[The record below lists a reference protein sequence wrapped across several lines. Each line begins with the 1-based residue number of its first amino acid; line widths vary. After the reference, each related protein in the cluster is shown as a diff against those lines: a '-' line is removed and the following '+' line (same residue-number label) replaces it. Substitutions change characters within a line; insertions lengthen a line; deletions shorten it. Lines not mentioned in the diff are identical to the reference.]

1 MNEPQAAQPLLLASV
16 PFPWG
21 AAVKRCA
28 LWVAVFAVMCV
39 ICLPGLWVVLNA
51 FRPNVAILSNE
62 SPFVANSYTL
72 DNFRSMFGF
81 GAMASLPIAKYFVN
95 SLIISS
101 VSTAAALVIGVLGGY
116 AFARFEFRRKNVL
129 FVLLMLTRAIPG
141 IALSLP
147 IFMLWAW
154 TGLLDTRLGV
164 IVVYLA
170 MNVPF
175 TVWLI
180 DGFFREVPIELSQ
193 AALIDGC
200 TRWQAFW
207 RVELPLA
214 RSGIASA
221 GIFSFLTSWNEFALA
236 TQLCRS
242 PETKTLPVGLMDYT
256 AQFSVDWAGMCA
268 MAVVIIVPAI
278 VLTFIVQKH
287 LIAGLTLG
295 GVKG

>member
-1 MNEPQAAQPLLLASV
+1 MW
-16 PFPWG
+16 FG
-21 AAVKRCA
+21 
-28 LWVAVFAVMCV
+28 VFIVMAI

-51 FRPNVAILSNE
+51 FRSNVAILSNQ
-62 SPFVANSYTL
+62 SPLVGASYTL
-72 DNFRSMFGF
+72 DNFKSMFGY
-81 GAMASLPIAKYFVN
+81 GQMASLPISQYFVN
-95 SLIISS
+95 SLIISC
-101 VSTAAALVIGVLGGY
+101 VSTVAALAVGVLGGY
-116 AFARFEFRRKNVL
+116 AFARFEFRHKQL
-129 FVLLMLTRAIPG
+129 MFVALMLTRAIPG

-154 TGLLDTRLGV
+154 TGLLDTRIGV
-164 IVVYLA
+164 ILVYLA

-193 AALIDGC
+193 AAQIDGC
-200 TRWQAFW
+200 NRWQAFW
-207 RVELPLA
+207 RIELPLA
-214 RSGIASA
+214 KSGIASA
-221 GIFSFLTSWNEFALA
+221 GIFAFLTSWNEFALA

-242 PETKTLPVGLMDYT
+242 PDTKTLPVGLMDFT

-268 MAVVIIVPAI
+268 MAVIIIIPAI

>member
-1 MNEPQAAQPLLLASV
+1 MNEPQAAQPLLLASA

-21 AAVKRCA
+21 AAVKRCS
-28 LWVAVFAVMCV
+28 LWVGVFAVMCV

-62 SPFVANSYTL
+62 SPFVASSYTL
-72 DNFRSMFGF
+72 DNFRAMFGF

>member
-1 MNEPQAAQPLLLASV
+1 MSDMAIK
-16 PFPWG
+16 G
-21 AAVKRCA
+21 AFMRKSA
-28 LWVAVFAVMCV
+28 LWFGVFIVITI

-51 FRPNVAILSNE
+51 FRSNVAILSNQ
-62 SPFVANSYTL
+62 SPLVGSSYTL
-72 DNFRSMFGF
+72 DNFKSMFGY
-81 GAMASLPIAKYFVN
+81 GQMASLPISQYFLN
-95 SLIISS
+95 SLIISC
-101 VSTAAALVIGVLGGY
+101 VSTIVALAIGVLGGY
-116 AFARFEFRRKNVL
+116 AFARFEFRHKKVM
-129 FVLLMLTRAIPG
+129 FVALMLTRAIPG

-154 TGLLDTRLGV
+154 TGLLDTRIGV
-164 IVVYLA
+164 ILVYLA

-193 AALIDGC
+193 AAQIDGC
-200 TRWQAFW
+200 NRWQAFW
-207 RVELPLA
+207 RIELPLA
-214 RSGIASA
+214 KSGIASA
-221 GIFSFLTSWNEFALA
+221 GIFAFLTSWNEFALA

-242 PETKTLPVGLMDYT
+242 PDTKTLPVGLMDFT

-268 MAVVIIVPAI
+268 MAVIIIIPAI

>member
-1 MNEPQAAQPLLLASV
+1 MSDMAIK
-16 PFPWG
+16 G
-21 AAVKRCA
+21 AFMRKSAM
-28 LWVAVFAVMCV
+28 WFGVFIVMAV

-51 FRPNVAILSNE
+51 FRSNVAILSNQ
-62 SPFVANSYTL
+62 SPFAGSSYTL
-72 DNFRSMFGF
+72 DNFKSMFGY
-81 GAMASLPIAKYFVN
+81 GQMASLPISQYFVN
-95 SLIISS
+95 SVIISC
-101 VSTAAALVIGVLGGY
+101 VSTVAALAVGVLGGY
-116 AFARFEFRRKNVL
+116 AFARFDFKHKKVM
-129 FVLLMLTRAIPG
+129 FVTLMLTRAIPG

-154 TGLLDTRLGV
+154 TGLLDTRIGV
-164 IVVYLA
+164 ILVYLA

-193 AALIDGC
+193 AAQIDGC
-200 TRWQAFW
+200 NRWQAFW
-207 RVELPLA
+207 RIELPLA
-214 RSGIASA
+214 KSGIASA
-221 GIFSFLTSWNEFALA
+221 GIFAFLTSWNEFALA

-242 PETKTLPVGLMDYT
+242 PDTKTLPVGLMDFT

-268 MAVVIIVPAI
+268 MAVIIIIPAI

>member
-1 MNEPQAAQPLLLASV
+1 MSDMAIK
-16 PFPWG
+16 G
-21 AAVKRCA
+21 AFMRKSAM
-28 LWVAVFAVMCV
+28 WFGVFIVMAI

-51 FRPNVAILSNE
+51 FRSNVAILSNQ
-62 SPFVANSYTL
+62 SPLVGSSYTL
-72 DNFRSMFGF
+72 DNFKSMFGY
-81 GAMASLPIAKYFVN
+81 GQMASLPISQYFVN
-95 SLIISS
+95 SVIISC
-101 VSTAAALVIGVLGGY
+101 VSTVAALAFGVLGGY
-116 AFARFEFRRKNVL
+116 AFARFDFKHKKVM
-129 FVLLMLTRAIPG
+129 FVTLMLTRAIPG

-154 TGLLDTRLGV
+154 TGLLDTRIGV
-164 IVVYLA
+164 ILVYLA

-193 AALIDGC
+193 AAQIDGC
-200 TRWQAFW
+200 NRWQAFW
-207 RVELPLA
+207 RIELPLA
-214 RSGIASA
+214 KSGIASA
-221 GIFSFLTSWNEFALA
+221 GIFAFLTSWNEFALA

-242 PETKTLPVGLMDYT
+242 PDTKTLPVGLMDFT

-268 MAVVIIVPAI
+268 MAVIIIIPAI

>member
-1 MNEPQAAQPLLLASV
+1 M
-16 PFPWG
+16 
-21 AAVKRCA
+21 KRCA
-28 LWVAVFAVMCV
+28 LWFGVFVVMAI

-51 FRPNVAILSNE
+51 FRSNVAILSNQ
-62 SPFVANSYTL
+62 SPFTTDGYTL
-72 DNFRSMFGF
+72 DNFRAMFGF
-81 GAMASLPIAKYFVN
+81 GQIAPLPIVKYFVN
-95 SLIISS
+95 SVIISS
-101 VSTAAALVIGVLGGY
+101 VSTAAALMVGVLGGY
-116 AFARFEFRRKNVL
+116 AFARFEFRRKSLL

-147 IFMLWAW
+147 IFILWAW

-164 IVVYLA
+164 IIVYLA

-175 TVWLI
+175 TIWLI

-200 TRWQAFW
+200 TRWQAFCH
-207 RVELPLA
+207 VELPLA
-214 RSGIASA
+214 RAGIASA
-221 GIFSFLTSWNEFALA
+221 GIFAFLTSWNEFALA

-242 PETKTLPVGLMDYT
+242 PDTKTLPVGLMDYT

-268 MAVVIIVPAI
+268 MAVIIIVPAV
-278 VLTFIVQKH
+278 VLTFIAQKH